1 MSEEIKNEEIR
12 ERESIDI
19 TVGDEVEERV
29 ESIDGLRESLKMA
42 EDKYLRVH
50 ADFENTK
57 KRLEREKYQLLDYAY
72 EKFAKDLLPVIDSLD
87 MALASSNNENADK
100 AELLE
105 KLKEGISLTMD
116 NFIKVFKNHGVE
128 IVGTNEGFDP
138 HLHEAIMQTPSEAH
152 DEGAIVA
159 VLQKGYKYK
168 ERVLRPALVNV
179 CKK

>member
-1 MSEEIKNEEIR
+1 MSEEIKNEENSEQI
-12 ERESIDI
+12 EV
-19 TVGDEVEERV
+19 TVNQTTE
-29 ESIDGLRESLKMA
+29 ESIDGLRDKLKEA

-87 MALASSNNENADK
+87 MALASSQNENADK
-100 AELLE
+100 AELFE

-116 NFIKVFKNHGVE
+116 NFIKVFKNHGVD
-128 IVGTNEGFDP
+128 IVDTNEGFDP
-138 HLHEAIMQTPSEAH
+138 HLHEAIMQTPSETH

-168 ERVLRPALVNV
+168 ERVLRPALVSV